1 MRSPSAE
8 GPSLPPTPHSCPPSR
23 RPGSAPVRPIAL
35 PQPPPTQG
43 PEPISLPSTSP
54 ARTLNTRA
62 PWASGAGWSA
72 AADGATVQ
80 GSAAVSLAGAPGSA
94 AAMGILEKISEIE
107 KEIARTQK
115 NKGEGRPRGASPAR
129 AAGGGQEPSGPGGI
143 RAGPQG
149 RMENLSSRSSVRL
162 G

>member
-1 MRSPSAE
+1 M
-8 GPSLPPTPHSCPPSR
+8 
-23 RPGSAPVRPIAL
+23 
-35 PQPPPTQG
+35 
-43 PEPISLPSTSP
+43 
-54 ARTLNTRA
+54 
-62 PWASGAGWSA
+62 
-72 AADGATVQ
+72 
-80 GSAAVSLAGAPGSA
+80 SLAGAPGSA